1 MTLALALLDQ
11 GQTLSGFKLHNHVR
25 RLMPSG
31 SYGMEADQESSYRTG
46 DRHKSKAGCLIFFI
60 SRFPLLSLV

>member
-1 MTLALALLDQ
+1 MTLASALLNQ
-11 GQTLSGFKLHNHVR
+11 GQTLSKFKLHNHVR
-25 RLMPSG
+25 RLMPSR

-46 DRHKSKAGCLIFFI
+46 DRHKSKADRLIFLI